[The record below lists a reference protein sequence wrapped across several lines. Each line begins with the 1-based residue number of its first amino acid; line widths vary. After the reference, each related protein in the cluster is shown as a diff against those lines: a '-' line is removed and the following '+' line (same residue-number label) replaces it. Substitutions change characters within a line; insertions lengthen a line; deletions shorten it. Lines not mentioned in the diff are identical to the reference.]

1 IGAASEADAVAI
13 GRAVARNNL
22 LKCAITGEDPNWG
35 RILAAIGTTHAV
47 FDPARISVSING
59 VEVCRDSA
67 PYLPREQVDMTGKNV
82 LIEINLGIGMKNATV
97 HTNDLSVQ
105 YVHENS
111 AYST

>member
-1 IGAASEADAVAI
+1 
-13 GRAVARNNL
+13 
-22 LKCAITGEDPNWG
+22 
-35 RILAAIGTTHAV
+35 
-47 FDPARISVSING
+47 
-59 VEVCRDSA
+59 
-67 PYLPREQVDMTGKNV
+67 VDMTGKNV